1 MILMAAAPILNI
13 TWFVLVIVLLA
24 GYVVLDGF
32 DLGVGSLHLFARG
45 DKDRRLMLNTI
56 GPVWDGNEVWLVTA
70 GGALFAAFPEMYA
83 TAFSG
88 FYLAF
93 MLLLFALIFRAVAIE
108 FRSKRQ
114 SPAWRRTWDVLF
126 FGSSLTGAFLVGVTL
141 GNLAWGIP
149 LTPLNGRFEYLGSFW
164 SLLHPYAILVGITG
178 VALFMM
184 HGALYVVIKTDGDL
198 QEKARGWAQN
208 ATIFFVIAY
217 VMTTMVTLLYVDRMT
232 AAFKH
237 EPYLFVIPFLN
248 LLAIANIPRT
258 LYYKKDLQ
266 GFVSSTAAVALLMV
280 LFAVGTYPYLI
291 YSPATPENS
300 LTIENAASTQTTL
313 WIMLIIALIGM
324 PLVISYTFG
333 VHWVFRGKVNRLE
346 HASY

>member
-1 MILMAAAPILNI
+1 MTLLAAATILNT

-45 DKDRRLMLNTI
+45 DKDRRIMMNTI

-108 FRSKRQ
+108 FRSKRT
-114 SPAWRRTWDVLF
+114 SPAWRGTWDFLF
-126 FGSSLTGAFLVGVTL
+126 FLSSLIGAFLVGVAL
-141 GNLAWGIP
+141 GNFAWGIP
-149 LTPLNGRFEYLGSFW
+149 LTPLNGHFEYVGSFW

-184 HGALYVVIKTDGDL
+184 HGALYVVVKTEGDL
-198 QEKARGWAQN
+198 QEQARGWAQN

-232 AAFKH
+232 AVFKDQ
-237 EPYLFVIPFLN
+237 PYLFVIPLLN
-248 LLAIANIPRT
+248 LLAIANVPRT
-258 LYYKKDLQ
+258 LYYKKDLE
-266 GFVSSTAAVALLMV
+266 GFLSSTVAIALLMA
-280 LFAVGTYPYLI
+280 LFAVGTFPYLVFSRGAPQ
-291 YSPATPENS
+291 YS

-313 WIMLIIALIGM
+313 WLMFIFAMIGM
-324 PLVISYTFG
+324 PFVISYTFG

-346 HASY
+346 HSSY